1 VFLLPCL
8 CRDQE
13 VEEEAPPPQ
22 KKKPAPQ
29 EPSPPGVAAPGGG
42 VLTTTGTVA
51 APPKPSG
58 QRTAAT
64 TFAAAAA
71 VASDTTR
78 VALYGSEEACAIAK
92 RMIDELFAEAAEARR
107 DAHASQRDKEK
118 EKKAAN
124 RRLYLLRHAAD
135 YHILGVPPGTSKDDL
150 RRAFRKVCVCV
161 CGWLVGWGGGGMGV
175 GR

>member
-1 VFLLPCL
+1 MFVCVPYI
-8 CRDQE
+8 CREQE
-13 VEEEAPPPQ
+13 PEEEPPPPPQ
-22 KKKPAPQ
+22 QQQKQSPWKP
-29 EPSPPGVAAPGGG
+29 PPGGAAPGGG

-71 VASDTTR
+71 VAADTTR
-78 VALYGSEEACAIAK
+78 IALYGSVESCAIAK
-92 RMIDELFAEAAEARR
+92 RMIDELFAEAVEARR

-124 RRLYLLRHAAD
+124 RRMYLLRHAAD
-135 YHILGVPPGTSKDDL
+135 YHTLGVPPGTSKDDL
-150 RRAFRKVCVCV
+150 RRAFRKVC
-161 CGWLVGWGGGGMGV
+161 GFGLDGGGQID
-175 GR
+175 

>member
-1 VFLLPCL
+1 M
-8 CRDQE
+8 
-13 VEEEAPPPQ
+13 
-22 KKKPAPQ
+22 
-29 EPSPPGVAAPGGG
+29 
-42 VLTTTGTVA
+42 A

-58 QRTAAT
+58 QRTAPT

-71 VASDTTR
+71 VATDTTR
-78 VALYGSEEACAIAK
+78 IALYGSVEACAIAK

-107 DAHASQRDKEK
+107 DAHAAQREKEK

-150 RRAFRKVCVCV
+150 RKAFRKVRDLLTGMA
-161 CGWLVGWGGGGMGV
+161 GWHPVNLD
-175 GR
+175 